1 MQYSKTKGQNTME
14 KLKKKE
20 GIPLSEKLGYGVGAI
35 GLDMSYGLCFSFFIK
50 YSTDVLGVAAGFIG
64 IVTAI
69 ARIWDGINDPM
80 MGMIVS
86 NTKTKYGRFRPWI
99 LIGAVLNAVILFLMF
114 TRPPYTIDVGGVNIA
129 LYIHVAIMYVFWGM
143 SYTIIDIPY
152 WSFVP
157 ALTTDPKERNVIAS
171 FPRFFSGVGQLTVMG
186 ATSLILAAFPA
197 DAQDKAYSTIAGGI
211 GVMFIALALVTFL
224 KTRERIIPEHKTAY
238 KFKDIIRTI
247 KSNDQAL
254 VFIAVAVTFN
264 LSWYLMNGLAAY
276 YFDYIAENGK
286 LLTVFAAV
294 TGAGQ
299 AIGLFG
305 VSAFSGKIGKHNVI
319 KVGMSV
325 SIVAYLLLFIAN
337 ITIGF
342 SAILFFILA
351 FIAGLGIGCVFTAEA
366 SMLADIVDYGEYT
379 TGERADAIIFSMKSF
394 QMKFA
399 QTIQALI
406 IGFGLEICKYQEN
419 MVPQPENAKNGIMVM
434 MFAIPF
440 ATALLSLIIFNKKY
454 KIHSELLE
462 KITLKMQEKQ

>member
-1 MQYSKTKGQNTME
+1 MRKGTASKS
-14 KLKKKE
+14 
-20 GIPLSEKLGYGVGAI
+20 IPLSEKLGYGVGAI

-64 IVTAI
+64 IVTAV

-99 LIGAVLNAVILFLMF
+99 LIGAIVNAIVLFSMF
-114 TRPPYTIDVGGVNIA
+114 TRPLYSFYVGDVNIA
-129 LYIHVAIMYVFWGM
+129 LYIHVAIMYVLWGM

-197 DAQDKAYSTIAGGI
+197 NEQGKAYSLIAGCI

-238 KFKDIIRTI
+238 KFRDIIKTI
-247 KSNDQAL
+247 RANDQAM
-254 VFIAVAVTFN
+254 VFVAVAVTFN

-286 LLTVFAAV
+286 MLTVFAAV

-319 KVGMSV
+319 KIGMSV
-325 SIVAYLLLFIAN
+325 SIVAYLLLFILN
-337 ITIGF
+337 FTFGF
-342 SAILFFILA
+342 SAVLFFVLS

-366 SMLADIVDYGEYT
+366 SMLADIVDYGEYKN
-379 TGERADAIIFSMKSF
+379 GERADAIIFSMKSF

-406 IGFGLEICKYQEN
+406 IGFGLELCKYQEN
-419 MVPQPENAKNGIMVM
+419 VVPQPTGAKNGIMVM
-434 MFAIPF
+434 MFAIPCL
-440 ATALLSLIIFNKKY
+440 TALVSLIIFNKKY
-454 KIHSELLE
+454 IIHSELLD
-462 KITLKMQEKQ
+462 KITSKMQETK

>member
-1 MQYSKTKGQNTME
+1 MKKE
-14 KLKKKE
+14 LKKS

-64 IVTAI
+64 IITAI

-86 NTKTKYGRFRPWI
+86 NTKSKYGRFRPWI
-99 LIGAVLNAVILFLMF
+99 LTGAVLNAVILFFMF
-114 TRPPYTIDVGGVNIA
+114 TKPFYSFYVGGVDIA
-129 LYIHVAIMYVFWGM
+129 LYIHVALMYILWGM

-157 ALTTDPKERNVIAS
+157 ALTTDPQERNVIAS

-186 ATSLILAAFPA
+186 ATSLILAAFSS
-197 DAQDKAYSTIAGGI
+197 DEQDTAYSLIAGGI
-211 GVMFIALALVTFL
+211 GVMFIILALITFL

-238 KFKDIIRTI
+238 KFRDIIKTI
-247 KSNDQAL
+247 RSNDQAL
-254 VFIAVAVTFN
+254 VFVAVAVTFN

-286 LLTVFAAV
+286 LLTIFAAV

-305 VSAFSGKIGKHNVI
+305 VSAFSGRIGKHNVI

-325 SIVAYLLLFIAN
+325 SIVAYLLLFITN
-337 ITIGF
+337 IVFGF
-342 SAILFFILA
+342 SPVLFFILA
-351 FIAGLGIGCVFTAEA
+351 FIAGLGIGNVFTAEA
-366 SMLADIVDYGEYT
+366 SMLADIVDYGEYR

-406 IGFGLEICKYQEN
+406 IGFGLEICRYQEN
-419 MVPQPENAKNGIMVM
+419 VVPQPVGAKNGIMIM

-440 ATALLSLIIFNKKY
+440 ATALVSLIIFNKKY
-454 KIHSELLE
+454 IIHSELLE
-462 KITLKMQEKQ
+462 KITLKMQDK

>member
-1 MQYSKTKGQNTME
+1 MKKE
-14 KLKKKE
+14 LKKG
-20 GIPLSEKLGYGVGAI
+20 GIPFGEKLGYGVGAI

-64 IVTAI
+64 IITAI

-99 LIGAVLNAVILFLMF
+99 LIGAILNAVVLFLMF
-114 TRPPYTIDVGGVNIA
+114 TKPGYSYYIGSINVG
-129 LYIHVAIMYVFWGM
+129 LYVHVAIMYILWGM

-197 DAQDKAYSTIAGGI
+197 NAQDKAYSTIAGGI
-211 GVMFIALALVTFL
+211 GVMFIVLALITFL

-238 KFKDIIRTI
+238 KFRDIIKTI

-254 VFIAVAVTFN
+254 VFVAVAVTFN

-286 LLTVFAAV
+286 LLTIFAAV

-305 VSAFSGKIGKHNVI
+305 VSAFSGRIGKHNVI
-319 KVGMSV
+319 KIGMSV
-325 SIVAYLLLFIAN
+325 SIVAYLLLFITN
-337 ITIGF
+337 IAFGF
-342 SAILFFILA
+342 SPILFFILA
-351 FIAGLGIGCVFTAEA
+351 FIAGLGIGNVFTAEA

-379 TGERADAIIFSMKSF
+379 TGERADAIIFSLKSF

-406 IGFGLEICKYQEN
+406 IGFGLEFCKYQEN
-419 MVPQPENAKNGIMVM
+419 VVPQPVGAKNGIMVM

-440 ATALLSLIIFNKKY
+440 ATAVISLVIFNKKY
-454 KIHSELLE
+454 IIHSDLLD
-462 KITLKMQEKQ
+462 KITQKMQSK

>member
-1 MQYSKTKGQNTME
+1 MENTN
-14 KLKKKE
+14 KK
-20 GIPLSEKLGYGVGAI
+20 ISLSEKLGYGVGAI

-64 IVTAI
+64 IVTAL

-99 LIGAVLNAVILFLMF
+99 LIGAVLNAVVLFLMF
-114 TRPPYTIDVGGVNIA
+114 TKPFYSFYVGDVDIA
-129 LYIHVAIMYVFWGM
+129 LYIHVAIMYVLWGM
-143 SYTIIDIPY
+143 SYTVIDIPY

-157 ALTTDPKERNVIAS
+157 ALTTDPKERNIIAS

-186 ATSLILAAFPA
+186 ATSLILAAFP
-197 DAQDKAYSTIAGGI
+197 QNEQGKAYSTIAGCI
-211 GVMFIALALVTFL
+211 GVMFIIFALITFL

-238 KFKDIIRTI
+238 KFKDIIKTI

-286 LLTVFAAV
+286 LLTIFAAV

-319 KVGMSV
+319 KIGMSV
-325 SIVAYLLLFIAN
+325 SIVAYLLLFIIN
-337 ITIGF
+337 IAFGF
-342 SAILFFILA
+342 SAILFFIIA
-351 FIAGLGIGCVFTAEA
+351 FIAGLGIGNVFTAEA
-366 SMLADIVDYGEYT
+366 SMLADIVDYGEYK

-419 MVPQPENAKNGIMVM
+419 MVPQPQGSKNGIMVM
-434 MFAIPF
+434 MFAVPF
-440 ATALLSLIIFNKKY
+440 VTALISLMIFNKNY
-454 KIHSELLE
+454 IIHSDLLE
-462 KITLKMQEKQ
+462 KITLKMQEK

>member
-1 MQYSKTKGQNTME
+1 MKE
-14 KLKKKE
+14 KIKKA

-64 IVTAI
+64 IITAL

-99 LIGAVLNAVILFLMF
+99 LIGAVANAIVLFLMF
-114 TRPPYTIDVGGVNIA
+114 TRPFYSFYVGGVDIA
-129 LYIHVAIMYVFWGM
+129 LYIHVAIMYILWGM
-143 SYTIIDIPY
+143 SYTVIDIPY

-157 ALTTDPKERNVIAS
+157 ALTTDPKERNIIAS

-186 ATSLILAAFPA
+186 ATSLILAAFSA
-197 DAQDKAYSTIAGGI
+197 DEQDTAYSTIAGGI
-211 GVMFIALALVTFL
+211 GIMFVVFALITFL
-224 KTRERIIPEHKTAY
+224 KTRERIVPEHKSSY
-238 KFKDIIRTI
+238 RFKDIIRTI
-247 KSNDQAL
+247 KANDQAL

-286 LLTVFAAV
+286 LLTIFAAV

-305 VSAFSGKIGKHNVI
+305 VSIFSGKIGKHNVI

-325 SIVAYLLLFIAN
+325 SIVAYFLLFITN
-337 ITIGF
+337 IVFGF
-342 SAILFFILA
+342 FVILFFILA

-366 SMLADIVDYGEYT
+366 SMLADIVDYGEYK

-406 IGFGLEICKYQEN
+406 IGFGLELCKYQEN
-419 MVPQPENAKNGIMVM
+419 MVPQPENAKFGMMVM
-434 MFAIPF
+434 MFLIPF
-440 ATALLSLIIFNKKY
+440 TTAFISLIIFNKKY
-454 KIHSELLE
+454 IIHSELLE
-462 KITLKMQEKQ
+462 KVTLKMQKK

>member
-1 MQYSKTKGQNTME
+1 MKQETK
-14 KLKKKE
+14 KV

-64 IVTAI
+64 IVTAL

-86 NTKTKYGRFRPWI
+86 NTKTKFGRFRPWI
-99 LIGAVLNAVILFLMF
+99 LIGAVLNAVVLFLMF
-114 TRPPYTIDVGGVNIA
+114 TKPLYSFYVGGVDIA
-129 LYIHVAIMYVFWGM
+129 LYIHVAIMYVLWGM
-143 SYTIIDIPY
+143 SYTVIDIPY

-157 ALTTDPKERNVIAS
+157 ALTTDPKERNIIAS

-197 DAQDKAYSTIAGGI
+197 DKQDTAYSTIAGGI
-211 GVMFIALALVTFL
+211 GVMFIIFAMITFL

-238 KFKDIIRTI
+238 KFRDIIKTI
-247 KSNDQAL
+247 KTNDQAL

-286 LLTVFAAV
+286 LLTIFAAV

-319 KVGMSV
+319 KIGMSV
-325 SIVAYLLLFIAN
+325 SIVAYLLLFIIN
-337 ITIGF
+337 IAFGF
-342 SAILFFILA
+342 SAIIFFILA
-351 FIAGLGIGCVFTAEA
+351 FIAGLGIGNVFTAEA
-366 SMLADIVDYGEYT
+366 SMLADIVDYGEYKT
-379 TGERADAIIFSMKSF
+379 SERADAIIFSMKSF

-406 IGFGLEICKYQEN
+406 IGFGLELCKYQEN
-419 MVPQPENAKNGIMVM
+419 VVPQPQGAKNGIMVM

-440 ATALLSLIIFNKKY
+440 VTAVVSLIIFSKKY
-454 KIHSELLE
+454 IIHTELLE
-462 KITLKMQEKQ
+462 KITAKMQEK

>member
-1 MQYSKTKGQNTME
+1 M
-14 KLKKKE
+14 KKE
-20 GIPLSEKLGYGVGAI
+20 AKKSLIPLSEKLGYGVGAI

-64 IVTAI
+64 IVTAL

-99 LIGAVLNAVILFLMF
+99 LIGAVLNAVVLFLMF
-114 TRPPYTIDVGGVNIA
+114 TRPLYSFYVGDVNIA
-129 LYIHVAIMYVFWGM
+129 LYIHVAIMYVLWGM

-157 ALTTDPKERNVIAS
+157 ALTTDPKERNIIAS

-186 ATSLILAAFPA
+186 ATSLILAAFP
-197 DAQDKAYSTIAGGI
+197 QNEQGKAYSLIAGGI
-211 GVMFIALALVTFL
+211 GVMFIALAMVTFL

-238 KFKDIIRTI
+238 KFRDIIRTI
-247 KSNDQAL
+247 KANDQAL

-286 LLTVFAAV
+286 LLTIFAAV

-325 SIVAYLLLFIAN
+325 SIVAYLLLFIIN
-337 ITIGF
+337 IAFGF
-342 SAILFFILA
+342 SAIMFFILA
-351 FIAGLGIGCVFTAEA
+351 FIAGLGIGNVFTAEA
-366 SMLADIVDYGEYT
+366 SMLADIVDYGEYK
-379 TGERADAIIFSMKSF
+379 TGQRADAIIFSMKSF
-394 QMKFA
+394 QMKLA

-419 MVPQPENAKNGIMVM
+419 VVPQPVGAKNGIMVM
-434 MFAIPF
+434 MFAIPCV
-440 ATALLSLIIFNKKY
+440 TAVISLIIFNKQY
-454 KIHSELLE
+454 IIHSDLL
-462 KITLKMQEKQ
+462 KDITIKMQEK

>member
-1 MQYSKTKGQNTME
+1 MNKGTK
-14 KLKKKE
+14 KSA
-20 GIPLSEKLGYGVGAI
+20 ISLSEKLGYGVGAI

-64 IVTAI
+64 IITAI

-99 LIGAVLNAVILFLMF
+99 LTGAIINAVVLFFMF
-114 TRPPYTIDVGGVNIA
+114 TRPFYSFYVGGVDIA
-129 LYIHVAIMYVFWGM
+129 LYVHVAIMYVLWGM
-143 SYTIIDIPY
+143 SYTVIDIPY

-157 ALTTDPKERNVIAS
+157 ALTTDPKERNIIAS

-186 ATSLILAAFPA
+186 ATSLILAAFSA
-197 DAQDKAYSTIAGGI
+197 DKQDTAYSTIALGI
-211 GVMFIALALVTFL
+211 GVMFIIFALITFL
-224 KTRERIIPEHKTAY
+224 KTRERIIPERKDSY
-238 KFKDIIRTI
+238 RFKDIIRTI
-247 KSNDQAL
+247 KANDQAL

-286 LLTVFAAV
+286 LLTIFAAV

-325 SIVAYLLLFIAN
+325 SIVAYLLLFITN
-337 ITIGF
+337 ITFGF
-342 SAILFFILA
+342 SVIIFFVLA
-351 FIAGLGIGCVFTAEA
+351 FVAGLGIGNVFTAEA
-366 SMLADIVDYGEYT
+366 SMLADIVDYGEYK

-406 IGFGLEICKYQEN
+406 IGFGLELCKYQEN
-419 MVPQPENAKNGIMVM
+419 VVPQPQGAKHGIMVM
-434 MFAIPF
+434 MFAVPF
-440 ATALLSLIIFNKKY
+440 VTALVSLIIFKKKY
-454 KIHSELLE
+454 IIHSDLLH
-462 KITLKMQEKQ
+462 KITAMMQEK

>member
-1 MQYSKTKGQNTME
+1 MKNETK
-14 KLKKKE
+14 KSL
-20 GIPLSEKLGYGVGAI
+20 IPLSEKLGYGVGAI

-64 IVTAI
+64 IVTAL

-99 LIGAVLNAVILFLMF
+99 LIGAIANAIVLFLMF
-114 TRPPYTIDVGGVNIA
+114 TKPFYAGGIDIA
-129 LYIHVAIMYVFWGM
+129 LYIHVAIMYILWGM
-143 SYTIIDIPY
+143 SYTVIDIPY

-157 ALTTDPKERNVIAS
+157 ALTTDPKERNIIAS

-186 ATSLILAAFPA
+186 ATSLILAAFSA
-197 DAQDKAYSTIAGGI
+197 DEQDTAYSTIAGGI
-211 GVMFIALALVTFL
+211 GIMFVIFALITFL
-224 KTRERIIPEHKTAY
+224 KTRERIVPEHKTSY
-238 KFKDIIRTI
+238 RFKDIIRTI
-247 KSNDQAL
+247 KANDQAL

-286 LLTVFAAV
+286 LLTIFAAV

-305 VSAFSGKIGKHNVI
+305 VSIFSGKIGKHNVI

-325 SIVAYLLLFIAN
+325 SIVAYLLLFTTN
-337 ITIGF
+337 ILLGF

-366 SMLADIVDYGEYT
+366 SMLADIVDYGEYK

-406 IGFGLEICKYQEN
+406 IGFGLEICNYQEN
-419 MVPQPENAKNGIMVM
+419 MVPQPAGAKSGIMVM

-440 ATALLSLIIFNKKY
+440 ATALISLIIFNKKY
-454 KIHSELLE
+454 IIHSELLE
-462 KITLKMQEKQ
+462 KVTAKMQEKIN

>member
-1 MQYSKTKGQNTME
+1 MSVKSNNGK
-14 KLKKKE
+14 
-20 GIPLSEKLGYGVGAI
+20 IPLSEKLGYGVGAI

-64 IVTAI
+64 VITAI

-99 LIGAVLNAVILFLMF
+99 LAGAIANAVVLFLMF
-114 TRPPYTIDVGGVNIA
+114 TKPLYSWYIGDINVA
-129 LYIHVAIMYVFWGM
+129 LYIHVAIMYVLWGM
-143 SYTIIDIPY
+143 SYTVIDIPY

-197 DAQDKAYSTIAGGI
+197 NEQAKGYSVIAAGI
-211 GVMFIALALVTFL
+211 GIMFIIFALITFL

-238 KFKDIIRTI
+238 KFRDIIRTVRE
-247 KSNDQAL
+247 NNQAM
-254 VFIAVAVTFN
+254 VFVAVAVTFN

-286 LLTVFAAV
+286 LLTIFAAV

-305 VSAFSGKIGKHNVI
+305 VSAFSGKIGKQNVI

-325 SIVAYLLLFIAN
+325 SIVAYLLLFVVN
-337 ITIGF
+337 MTIGF
-342 SAILFFILA
+342 VPVLFFVLA
-351 FIAGLGIGCVFTAEA
+351 FIAGLGIGNVFTAEA
-366 SMLADIVDYGEYT
+366 SMLADIVDYGEYK
-379 TGERADAIIFSMKSF
+379 TGKRADAIIFSMKSF
-394 QMKFA
+394 QMKFS

-406 IGFGLEICKYQEN
+406 IGFGLEICNYQEN
-419 MVPQPENAKNGIMVM
+419 MIPQPEGAKTGIMIM
-434 MFAIPF
+434 MFAVPF
-440 ATALLSLIIFNKKY
+440 LAAVISLIIFSKKY
-454 KIHSELLE
+454 KVHSALLE
-462 KITLKMQEKQ
+462 EITAKMSEKQTTV

>member
-1 MQYSKTKGQNTME
+1 M
-14 KLKKKE
+14 KKE
-20 GIPLSEKLGYGVGAI
+20 AKKSLIPLSEKLGYGVGAI

-64 IVTAI
+64 IVTAL

-99 LIGAVLNAVILFLMF
+99 LIGAVLNAVVLFLMF
-114 TRPPYTIDVGGVNIA
+114 TRPLYSFYVGDVNIA
-129 LYIHVAIMYVFWGM
+129 LYIHVAIMYVLWGM

-157 ALTTDPKERNVIAS
+157 ALTTDPKERNIIAS

-186 ATSLILAAFPA
+186 ATSLILAAFP
-197 DAQDKAYSTIAGGI
+197 QNEQGKAYSLIAGGI
-211 GVMFIALALVTFL
+211 GVMFIALAMVTFL

-238 KFKDIIRTI
+238 KFRDIIRTI
-247 KSNDQAL
+247 KANDQAL

-286 LLTVFAAV
+286 LLTIFAAV

-325 SIVAYLLLFIAN
+325 SIVAYLLLFIIN
-337 ITIGF
+337 IAFGF
-342 SAILFFILA
+342 SAIMFFILA
-351 FIAGLGIGCVFTAEA
+351 FIAGLGIGNVFTAEA
-366 SMLADIVDYGEYT
+366 SMLADIVDYGEYK
-379 TGERADAIIFSMKSF
+379 TGQRADAIIFSMKSF
-394 QMKFA
+394 QMKLA

-419 MVPQPENAKNGIMVM
+419 VVPQPVGAKNGIMVM
-434 MFAIPF
+434 MFAIPCV
-440 ATALLSLIIFNKKY
+440 TAVISLIIFNKKY
-454 KIHSELLE
+454 IIHSDLL
-462 KITLKMQEKQ
+462 KDITIKMQEK

>member
-1 MQYSKTKGQNTME
+1 MKKE
-14 KLKKKE
+14 LKKG
-20 GIPLSEKLGYGVGAI
+20 GIPFGEKLGYGVGAI

-64 IVTAI
+64 IITAI

-99 LIGAVLNAVILFLMF
+99 LIGAILNAVVLFLMF
-114 TRPPYTIDVGGVNIA
+114 TKPGYSYYIGSINVG
-129 LYIHVAIMYVFWGM
+129 LYVHVAIMYILWGM

-197 DAQDKAYSTIAGGI
+197 NAQDKAYSTIAGGI
-211 GVMFIALALVTFL
+211 GVMFIVLALITFL

-238 KFKDIIRTI
+238 KFRDIIKTI

-254 VFIAVAVTFN
+254 VFVAVAVTFN

-286 LLTVFAAV
+286 LLTIFAAV

-305 VSAFSGKIGKHNVI
+305 VSAFSGRIGKHNVI
-319 KVGMSV
+319 KIGMSV
-325 SIVAYLLLFIAN
+325 SIVAYLLLFITN
-337 ITIGF
+337 IAFGF
-342 SAILFFILA
+342 SPILFFILA
-351 FIAGLGIGCVFTAEA
+351 FIAGLGIGNVFTAEA

-379 TGERADAIIFSMKSF
+379 TGERADAIIFSLKSF

-406 IGFGLEICKYQEN
+406 IGFGLELCKYQEN
-419 MVPQPENAKNGIMVM
+419 VVPQPVGAKNGIMVM

-440 ATALLSLIIFNKKY
+440 ATAVISLVIFNKKY
-454 KIHSELLE
+454 IIHSDLLD
-462 KITLKMQEKQ
+462 KITQKMQSK